1 MKTLITKAD
10 GTPTKS
16 KVHALQQLEKMGID
30 KDLLIE
36 ENGSFYYVSGDDQGE
51 PEGEPKSK
59 PTKAPKAEVK
69 LDKELTWNTP
79 VLPDGDNYTKLAFKG
94 NDIVDVTFL
103 AKHPQ
108 GQTAQRPYNAIEVS
122 IDGHRVILPF
132 EICQKI
138 LEVKGV

>member
-36 ENGSFYYVSGDDQGE
+36 ENGSFYYVSEDA
-51 PEGEPKSK
+51 EGEVKAEVK
-59 PTKAPKAEVK
+59 PAKAEVK

-132 EICQKI
+132 EICQKL

>member
-36 ENGSFYYVSGDDQGE
+36 ENGSFYYVSEDT
-51 PEGEPKSK
+51 EGEVKAEVK
-59 PTKAPKAEVK
+59 PAKAPKAEVK

-79 VLPDGDNYTKLAFKG
+79 VLPDGNNYTKLAFKG

>member
-30 KDLLIE
+30 KNLLIE
-36 ENGSFYYVSGDDQGE
+36 ENGSFYYVSEDA
-51 PEGEPKSK
+51 EGEVKAEVK
-59 PTKAPKAEVK
+59 PAKAEVK

-132 EICQKI
+132 EICQKL